1 MPSKRF
7 DENIQAKAV
16 RHLPEDADDYD
27 TEWPALGAIRSRVGL
42 ITGAGF

>member
-1 MPSKRF
+1 MPTKRF

-27 TEWPALGAIRSRVGL
+27 SEWPALCAIR
-42 ITGAGF
+42 

>member
-16 RHLPEDADDYD
+16 RRLPEDAEDYD
-27 TEWPALGAIRSRVGL
+27 SEWPALGAIRSRVGL
-42 ITGAGF
+42 ITGPGF

>member
-16 RHLPEDADDYD
+16 RRLREDAEDYD
-27 TEWPALGAIRSRVGL
+27 SGGPRWVPSGLGWG
-42 ITGAGF
+42 